1 MPKTRSTLA
10 AALAAVLLAA
20 CGSTP
25 TKESTGEYID
35 DSVITAKVK
44 AALVEDK
51 DVKAIGV
58 TVSTFK
64 GNVRLAGVA
73 TKPIEVDRAMQLAS
87 RVAGVK
93 SVTNDI
99 QLKQTTQ

>member
-1 MPKTRSTLA
+1 MTNTRSALA
-10 AALAAVLLAA
+10 AALVVILLAA

-44 AALVEDK
+44 AAFVEDR
-51 DVKAIGV
+51 DVKATGV

-64 GNVRLAGVA
+64 GNVRLTGVS
-73 TKPIEVDRAMQLAS
+73 TNPIEIDRAVQLAS
-87 RVAGVK
+87 QVAGVK
-93 SVTNDI
+93 SVINDI
-99 QLKQTTQ
+99 QLKATTQ